1 MFFLQ
6 EMHKKEFVTALKGC
20 FYFSFLA
27 LHFNQKE
34 KKHTNTHF
42 SVITKAALREHDSGR
57 LWMNGLLLELVV
69 PQPRRHDEGL
79 GVGAVEEEVM
89 EEVMDWVQM
98 VSGAGRTAGAPV
110 ALFSTAAHTHTHTA
124 TTVTMLTPPPT
135 APLRLLLIVFSH
147 TCSPDD
153 VITI

>member
-1 MFFLQ
+1 MLLLFFSRTSLQ
-6 EMHKKEFVTALKGC
+6 PERKKT
-20 FYFSFLA
+20 
-27 LHFNQKE
+27 
-34 KKHTNTHF
+34 HTNTHF

-89 EEVMDWVQM
+89 EEVTEEVMDWVQM

-110 ALFSTAAHTHTHTA
+110 ALFSTAAHTHTHTY
-124 TTVTMLTPPPT
+124 THTHTPQ
-135 APLRLLLIVFSH
+135 RL
-147 TCSPDD
+147 
-153 VITI
+153 